1 MEIFF
6 PKATVEE
13 RLKSYPMRYN
23 FPGVEG
29 VEKTRTAYAMCMS
42 GGEEGEC
49 VFARA
54 PLTSMQKSLVAI
66 KV

>member
-42 GGEEGEC
+42 GGGGEGGMR
-49 VFARA
+49 FRA
-54 PLTSMQKSLVAI
+54 GTVN
-66 KV
+66 

>member
-42 GGEEGEC
+42 GGRGGGMR
-49 VFARA
+49 FRA
-54 PLTSMQKSLVAI
+54 GTVN
-66 KV
+66 

>member
-23 FPGVEG
+23 FPGFEG

-42 GGEEGEC
+42 GGRGGGMR
-49 VFARA
+49 FRA
-54 PLTSMQKSLVAI
+54 GTVN
-66 KV
+66 